1 MVNLTI
7 SNQETLKPNNKNYKK
22 LLLPFTLGTIGAI
35 GGYSI
40 PFYKTVECNDSFKPS
55 DYTYYPQEKTPE
67 MIRARIKQKKLL
79 ENNGSL
85 LLKKKK
91 IVLAKLL
98 RKEPNYPLKIL
109 FAIIG
114 GVLGYFAGKKLNQ
127 YNNNKNGKT

>member
-1 MVNLTI
+1 MINLTI
-7 SNQETLKPNNKNYKK
+7 STKETIKPTNTNYKK
-22 LLLPFTLGTIGAI
+22 LFFPFALGTIGAI

-67 MIRARIKQKKLL
+67 MIRARIKQKQLL
-79 ENNGSL
+79 ENNEHL

-114 GVLGYFAGKKLNQ
+114 TALGYFTGTKI
-127 YNNNKNGKT
+127 NNHLDKKNGKI